1 MYFRRGVV
9 RPIECF
15 SEGWRLIRDQYLLMM
30 GLVLVGL
37 IIASSGPFGLLQGP
51 MMCGIYLCLFT
62 LERGDRVEL
71 GMLFK
76 GFDYFL
82 RSFVVTL
89 IQLVPLLL
97 AFIPAFLGMFFFFFA
112 LEASR
117 GQGRAAEPMSG
128 PLVAGL
134 MGVGLVF
141 VLLFFVLGVLLLF
154 AYPLIVDQR
163 LSGWDA
169 CVTSAR
175 AVLGNAGGI
184 LVLVLLNLALGCAGL
199 LLCYVGIIPVLPIG
213 FAATAAAYRRIFP
226 ESA

>member
-1 MYFRRGVV
+1 
-9 RPIECF
+9 
-15 SEGWRLIRDQYLLMM
+15 
-30 GLVLVGL
+30 
-37 IIASSGPFGLLQGP
+37 
-51 MMCGIYLCLFT
+51 
-62 LERGDRVEL
+62 
-71 GMLFK
+71 
-76 GFDYFL
+76 
-82 RSFVVTL
+82 
-89 IQLVPLLL
+89 
-97 AFIPAFLGMFFFFFA
+97 
-112 LEASR
+112 
-117 GQGRAAEPMSG
+117 MSG

-134 MGVGLVF
+134 VGVGLVF
-141 VLLFFVLGVLLLF
+141 VLLFVVLGVLLLF

-184 LVLVLLNLALGCAGL
+184 LVLLLLNLALSLAGL